1 MIRDFKIEFCASPFS
16 AIFAKFYSKNTK
28 IVPLI
33 LTSYKVIMA
42 KELTKRTTDYSQW
55 YNELVAQADLAEHS
69 AVRGCMVIKPYGY
82 AIWENMQK
90 ELDRMF
96 KETGHVNAYFP
107 LFVPKSLFEAEEK
120 NAEGFAKECAVVTH
134 YRLKNDPE
142 KPGHL
147 MVDPESK
154 LEEELIVRPT
164 SEAIIWKTYK
174 GWIQSYRDLPLLIN
188 QWANVVRW
196 EMRTR
201 LFLRTTEFLWQ
212 EGHTAHA
219 TKEEALIETEKMLGV
234 YAEFAEKFLAIP
246 VLRGIKTANER
257 FAGAEETY
265 CIEALMQDGKAL
277 QAGTSHFLG
286 QNFAKAFDVKFSNKE
301 GKLEHVWATS
311 WGVST
316 RLMGALIMAHS
327 DDNGLVLP
335 PRMAPIQVVIV
346 PIYKTDE
353 EHARISEAVAAL
365 EKELKAKGIRVKY
378 DDRDAYRPG
387 WKFAEHELRGV
398 PVRLGLGPKDL
409 ESGMIELARRDTM
422 TKSSVKREEVVEMI
436 IGLMDEIQENMYKL
450 AVKRREET
458 THVVNSWAEFEAAL
472 EKGGF
477 IYAHWDGTPETE
489 TEIKN
494 KTKATIRCIPLENK
508 MEEGKCVLTGKP
520 SKQRVVFARAY

>member
-1 MIRDFKIEFCASPFS
+1 
-16 AIFAKFYSKNTK
+16 
-28 IVPLI
+28 
-33 LTSYKVIMA
+33 MA
-42 KELTKRTTDYSQW
+42 KELTKRSTDYSKW
-55 YNELVAQADLAEHS
+55 YNELVANADLAEHS
-69 AVRGCMVIKPYGY
+69 AVKGCMVIKPYGY
-82 AIWENMQK
+82 AIWENMQAV
-90 ELDRMF
+90 LDKMF

-120 NAEGFAKECAVVTH
+120 NAAGFAKECAIVTH
-134 YRLKNDPE
+134 YRLKANPD
-142 KPGHL
+142 KPGSL
-147 MVDPESK
+147 MVDPDSK

-219 TKEEALIETEKMLGV
+219 TREEAIEETEKMLGV
-234 YAEFAEKFLAIP
+234 YADFSENFLAIP
-246 VLRGIKTANER
+246 VLRGIKSANER

-301 GKLEHVWATS
+301 GKLDYVWASS

-327 DDNGLVLP
+327 DDHGLIIP
-335 PRMAPIQVVIV
+335 PKMAPIQVVIV

-353 EHARISEAVAAL
+353 EHAKIVEHVSVL
-365 EKELKAKGIRVKY
+365 KKELEAQNIRVKF
-378 DDRDAYRPG
+378 DDRDTQRPG
-387 WKFAEHELRGV
+387 FKFAEHELRGV
-398 PVRLGLGPKDL
+398 PVRLGIGPKDL
-409 ESGMIELARRDTM
+409 ESGKIELARRDTL
-422 TKSSVKREEVVEMI
+422 TKESVERTNVVAI
-436 IGLMDEIQENMYKL
+436 VVALMVEIQTSMFNL
-450 AVKRREET
+450 ALQRRAEST
-458 THVVNSWAEFEAAL
+458 SVVNTWEEFEAAL

-477 IYAHWDGTPETE
+477 VYAHWDGTPESE
-489 TEIKN
+489 QKIKE
-494 KTKATIRCIPLENK
+494 KTKATIRCIPIDNIKEN
-508 MEEGKCVLTGKP
+508 GKCILTGND